1 MKKRILAA
9 VIAFTLIL
17 GLTACKESPQGGS
30 ADGNGKTSV
39 ISIHSGDEIITELS
53 AIKGAKYDIEAVFD
67 GLDDKTT
74 AWESSDEKVAK
85 IKIPKSMLSRKAE
98 LQATGSG
105 TATVTAT
112 AANGDKATLK
122 VTVTEA
128 TITATVNAKTLYLDG
143 GGKVKITD
151 LFAATPAGITVLC
164 SAADDSVLKIENGE
178 IIPLKAGVTTVT
190 GKIEGVSGVSA
201 QTEITVKESPLYLTA
216 SEITVQIG
224 KEEDMP
230 VSADIEYGVTVENEA
245 IAKAENGKI
254 KGISLGT
261 TKATISG
268 GGIERELTVT
278 VVEKL
283 INSISAAD
291 ENAEDYIKY
300 DGRRYYNS
308 SEKSQRF
315 MYGASGFEATFYGT
329 ELKATLTQN
338 SITQSYVTEIQI
350 LLDGEKVPA
359 NDSSARKIVLDKN
372 AGSKPYEYA
381 LLSGLSAGKHTVKV
395 LKRDS
400 YIAGESRY
408 DEFGFVSLKTDGYL
422 YKQDKAA
429 NAKRHKID
437 VYGDSITAGYGNL
450 GGAGVTSQNTNA
462 LLTYAYRVAEN
473 LNADIN
479 TQGNSGW
486 GVYIGSTGTTANE
499 RVWNGKVTLLHG
511 QTSTEWD
518 FGKYQA
524 DLVIIN
530 LGTND
535 SKGQGNGA
543 YNSDDFIKNYK
554 QIIASLKEKMPDA
567 KFLLTLG
574 MMGSGTVMNDVKK
587 VAESYGENGGVYFH
601 ALTNHDC
608 HSENGH
614 PTVNAH
620 LTSGDELTKYIRE
633 NILK

>member
-1 MKKRILAA
+1 MAVFIALAL
-9 VIAFTLIL
+9 VL
-17 GLTACKESPQGGS
+17 GLTACNEPAGGGGDN
-30 ADGNGKTSV
+30 APASV
-39 ISIHSGDEIITELS
+39 ISILSDGKEITAFN
-53 AIKGAKYDIEAVFD
+53 AIKSAKYDIEAVFN
-67 GLDDKTT
+67 GLDDHTT
-74 AWESSDEKVAK
+74 KWQSSDESVVK

-98 LQATGSG
+98 LQAVGTG
-105 TATVTAT
+105 TAVVTAT
-112 AANGDKATLK
+112 AINGDKASVE

-128 TITATVNAKTLYLDG
+128 TVFAAVNAKTLYLDG
-143 GGKVKITD
+143 GEKLKYTD
-151 LFAATPAGITVLC
+151 LFSVSPANLNILC
-164 SAADDSVLKIENGE
+164 SVSDNSVLKAENGE

-190 GKIEGVSGVSA
+190 AKIQGVQTLSA

-216 SEITVQIG
+216 SEITVTVG
-224 KEEDMP
+224 GSEDVP
-230 VSADIEYGVTVENEA
+230 VNADIAYEVTIDDEA
-245 IAKAENGKI
+245 VAKAENGKI
-254 KGISLGT
+254 TGVSLGT
-261 TKATISG
+261 AKATISG

-283 INSISAAD
+283 INDISAAD
-291 ENAEDYIKY
+291 ETVENYVKY

-329 ELKATLTQN
+329 ALKATLTAQT
-338 SITQSYVTEIQI
+338 IAAGYVPEIQI

-359 NDSSARKIVLDKN
+359 DDSTARKIVLDKN
-372 AGSKPYEYA
+372 VGSKPYEYT

-400 YIAGESRY
+400 YIAGASRY

-422 YKQDKAA
+422 YAQDKTA
-429 NAKRHKID
+429 NAERYKID

-450 GGAGVTSQNTNA
+450 GGAGVTSKNTNA

-486 GVYIGSTGTTANE
+486 GVYIGSNGTTDSA
-499 RVWNGKVTLLHG
+499 RVWNGKVTRLHG
-511 QTSTEWD
+511 QTQTEWD
-518 FGKYQA
+518 FSKYQA

-535 SKGQGNGA
+535 SAGQSKGT
-543 YNSDDFIKNYK
+543 YTSDDFIENYK
-554 QIIASLKEKMPDA
+554 AIISSLKEKMPNA
-567 KFLLTLG
+567 KFLLTVG
-574 MMGSGTVMNDVKK
+574 MMSCGTVAEDVKK
-587 VAESYGENGGVYFH
+587 VADSYGENGGVYFYLLEKC
-601 ALTNHDC
+601 AC

-614 PTVNAH
+614 PTVAAH
-620 LTSGDELTKYIRE
+620 IKSGDDLTDFIRN